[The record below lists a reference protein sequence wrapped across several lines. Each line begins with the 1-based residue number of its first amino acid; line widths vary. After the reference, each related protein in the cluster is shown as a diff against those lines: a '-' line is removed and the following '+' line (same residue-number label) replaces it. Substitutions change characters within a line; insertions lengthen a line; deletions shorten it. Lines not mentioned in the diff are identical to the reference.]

1 MSYNV
6 TVYKDTGFVGGNI
19 PDSPA
24 LLGAGVPKQAV
35 EILQDGELSSVK
47 LGIEWNE
54 AKLVDYIKVGSVYYI
69 VQGRRMLA
77 TDVCE
82 FDILED
88 GITTI
93 GGVSQIQILDGITE
107 RCHLPNS
114 ANGDKDD
121 PLLAPQDPLLLDIQ
135 QIGEPDGDYASY
147 VTVIETTVDP
157 LATKNAAEALEYAG
171 TDYSV
176 NIPKPVPYT
185 NEALTLYSIPA
196 YNEVSGNEVEVDIE
210 TTRATGLEMVALRN
224 SPFGYDSQGSVVT
237 LSKKANIDEAV
248 AELRALGL
256 DSCIINQI
264 EYPIAMVDFIM
275 AGVGSG
281 STNIDKIKGKFAN
294 AGDANKLP
302 FVYANNI
309 NNDIIFLSDYTKY
322 GLMTASG
329 AKSEFTV
336 KSIKDPDKTFAQE
349 THPKVKLLS
358 DPNPD
363 GKPYYRY
370 EFYEGNNKKAAFLA
384 NAIPGLSWK
393 QVPIVFTGKSGS
405 ELDRINFETERYV
418 NERNFQANRAATEM
432 STFLNSSAMAVGGV
446 ANAQGNPA
454 WLAGNMAIPVSNVL
468 DMGVKNVY
476 ENEAYRND
484 KYKSLVKFELSQ
496 VASPQL
502 NFAYVSEPLRI
513 QLGNGA
519 LAYRYKYTDN
529 DLARIDKLITMYG
542 VKTTRA
548 LEASMFTSRRYF
560 NFIKCDDV
568 TVIGNTRH
576 LNEVVSAQLRGGVRI
591 WHVKPDPAKYLTEN
605 I

>member
-1 MSYNV
+1 MSYSV
-6 TVYKDTGFVGGNI
+6 TIYKDTGFVGGNI

-24 LLGAGVPKQAV
+24 LLGAGVSKQAV
-35 EILQDGELSSVK
+35 EILQDGELSSIKISV
-47 LGIEWNE
+47 EWSE

-121 PLLAPQDPLLLDIQ
+121 PLLAPQDPLLLETQ
-135 QIGEPDGDYASY
+135 QIGNPDGDYASY
-147 VTVIETTVDP
+147 VTVIETTVNP
-157 LATKNAAEALEYAG
+157 LATKNAAEALEFAG
-171 TDYSV
+171 TGYSV
-176 NIPKPVPYT
+176 AIPKPVPYADD
-185 NEALTLYSIPA
+185 ALTLYSIPA
-196 YNEVSGNEVEVDIE
+196 YNEVNGSEVQVNIE

-224 SPFGYDSQGSVVT
+224 SPFGYDSQGNVVT
-237 LSKKANIDEAV
+237 LAKKTDIDEAV
-248 AELRALGL
+248 AELRSLGL

-264 EYPIAMVDFIM
+264 EYPIAMVDIIM

-281 STNIDKIKGKFAN
+281 STNIDKIKGKFAL
-294 AGDANKLP
+294 AGNANKLP
-302 FVYANNI
+302 FVYDNNV

-349 THPKVKLLS
+349 NYPKVKLLS

-370 EFYEGNNKKAAFLA
+370 EFYEGNDKKAAFLA

-393 QVPIVFTGKSGS
+393 QVPIVFTGKSGG

-418 NERNFQANRAATEM
+418 NERNFQANRVA
-432 STFLNSSAMAVGGV
+432 STMSSALSSGALGASGV
-446 ANAQGNPA
+446 INAQGNPSWGVGA
-454 WLAGNMAIPVSNVL
+454 MAVPVANVL
-468 DMGVKNVY
+468 NQGVKNLY

-484 KYKSLVKFELSQ
+484 KYKALVNFEVSQ

-560 NFIKCDDV
+560 NFVKCDDV

-576 LNEVVSAQLRGGVRI
+576 LNEVVSEQLRGGVRI